1 MTRYGVQG
9 VTACLFVIATPIGNL
24 GDITQRALETLREV
38 DLIAAEDTRHSAAL
52 MRHFNVATPLISYHD
67 HSKESEVLQLLDH
80 LRSGRSLALI
90 SDAGTPLVS
99 DPGYRLVAACHTESI
114 PVVPI
119 PGASA
124 LTAALSASGL
134 PTNLFHFEGFLP
146 VKSGQRKS
154 RLKAIRH
161 LESTL
166 VLFEAPRR
174 LPESLMALLD
184 VLGDRDAALCREL
197 TKAHETIRCDRLSG
211 LHEFVAADSQQLR
224 GEAVLVVRGFEA
236 EGEAITPAAML
247 LVERLARELPPRRAA
262 AVAAD
267 ITDGSARALYQWLLE
282 KKRDS

>member
-1 MTRYGVQG
+1 

-52 MRHFNVATPLISYHD
+52 MRHFNVATPLVSYHD

-80 LRSGRSLALI
+80 LRSGRSVALI

-134 PTNLFHFEGFLP
+134 PTNCFHFEGFLP

-154 RLKAIRH
+154 RLQGIRH

-197 TKAHETIRCDRLSG
+197 TKSHETIRRDRLSG

>member
-1 MTRYGVQG
+1 M
-9 VTACLFVIATPIGNL
+9 
-24 GDITQRALETLREV
+24 
-38 DLIAAEDTRHSAAL
+38 
-52 MRHFNVATPLISYHD
+52 
-67 HSKESEVLQLLDH
+67 
-80 LRSGRSLALI
+80 
-90 SDAGTPLVS
+90 
-99 DPGYRLVAACHTESI
+99 
-114 PVVPI
+114 
-119 PGASA
+119 
-124 LTAALSASGL
+124 
-134 PTNLFHFEGFLP
+134 
-146 VKSGQRKS
+146 KSGQRKS
-154 RLKAIRH
+154 RLKGIRH

-166 VLFEAPRR
+166 VWFEAPRR
-174 LPESLMALLD
+174 LPESLLALLD
-184 VLGDRDAALCREL
+184 ARVDRDAALCREL